1 MNRIH
6 SAEISRKRWT
16 VNGTGKYKDANCAYW
31 NAGDTPW
38 PPAAGWQAHP
48 DWTKTIAVAGGFG
61 KGGGEGSNSFARAV
75 QVVQAMVDR
84 VVRGA
89 TEYFEARLRGDDA
102 GLRKV
107 EVGRVMSWFDYR
119 ARAEAE
125 GGRLPT
131 TAELRAASVDVGYD
145 QWTPITA
152 CAHDQQ
158 TGRIDGV
165 RADGEN
171 LSYTNSNLVRIFY

>member
-1 MNRIH
+1 M
-6 SAEISRKRWT
+6 KP
-16 VNGTGKYKDANCAYW
+16 TGEGRGQDNTHGDYPCRFKLIGSGELECAF
-31 NAGDTPW
+31 GDYSVVYFFERRP
-38 PPAAGWQAHP
+38 
-48 DWTKTIAVAGGFG
+48 
-61 KGGGEGSNSFARAV
+61 GGGG
-75 QVVQAMVDR
+75 
-84 VVRGA
+84 
-89 TEYFEARLRGDDA
+89 GD

-152 CAHDQQ
+152 CANDQQ
-158 TGRIDGV
+158 TGRVDGV
-165 RADGEN
+165 RANGEN
-171 LSYTNSNLVRIFY
+171 LSLYELQVSTDSTTLLQLVRLLRYKFNK